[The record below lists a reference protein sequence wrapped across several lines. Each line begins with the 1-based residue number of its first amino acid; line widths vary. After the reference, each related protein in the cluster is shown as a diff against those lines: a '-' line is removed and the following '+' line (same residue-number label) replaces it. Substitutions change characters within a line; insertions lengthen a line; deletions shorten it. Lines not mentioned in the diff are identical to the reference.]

1 MSEDDRIVLLTQE
14 LVSYQSLEPAVADIE
29 VDDCW
34 RRVGEVTIGDEK
46 QFPILSRLALSL
58 CTVCPSGSE
67 AERDFSDMEA
77 IYSDPKSNF
86 TGQDLM
92 QAKMSVKM
100 LSRVKKSTVEH
111 ALKQKRKERRSRG
124 EDVKRRQCSHC
135 HCGFLDVDDNLL
147 AELRNKEPGKMFVE
161 RKERTE

>member
-58 CTVCPSGSE
+58 CTVCPCGSE
-67 AERDFSDMEA
+67 AERDFS
-77 IYSDPKSNF
+77 
-86 TGQDLM
+86 
-92 QAKMSVKM
+92 
-100 LSRVKKSTVEH
+100 TVPH
-111 ALKQKRKERRSRG
+111 LFQTNINDKE
-124 EDVKRRQCSHC
+124 
-135 HCGFLDVDDNLL
+135 
-147 AELRNKEPGKMFVE
+147 NKHQ
-161 RKERTE
+161 